1 MTKISKDKT
10 IIRVINQKKIIT
22 IDTLTSLLNSSVKTA
37 RRRLKLWE
45 AITSYN
51 ENGRYYTLPGIPG
64 FDSNGLWDYSQVR
77 FSRYGNLKN
86 TVIHLVKESKRGLD
100 ATQMYELL
108 GISVRSFLSSLKNH
122 PDLKREKIQGR
133 FIYFSGEEKDYSN
146 QKERRS
152 EITKKMQMPSDIEAV
167 TILVETIKNP
177 DLNIDELWLKL
188 QEENCRISLESV
200 QNLFNYHG
208 LTIKKMPDLIS

>member
-1 MTKISKDKT
+1 MAKTSKDKT
-10 IIRVINQKKIIT
+10 IIRAINQKKIIT
-22 IDTLTSLLNSSVKTA
+22 IDTLTSLLSSSVTTS

-51 ENGRYYTLPGIPG
+51 ENGRYYTLPGIPD
-64 FDSNGLWDYSQVR
+64 FDANGLWCYRQVH

-86 TVIHLVKESKRGLD
+86 TIIHLVTESKRGLD
-100 ATQMYELL
+100 AADMYELL
-108 GISVRSFLSSLKNH
+108 GVTVRSFLSSLKNH

-133 FIYFSGEEKDYSN
+133 FIYFSGEEKNYII

-152 EITKKMQMPSDIEAV
+152 EIAKKIQMPSDIEAI
-167 TILVETIKNP
+167 TILVEAIKNP
-177 DLNIDELWLKL
+177 GLNFHELWVKL
-188 QEENCRISLESV
+188 QEKNCRVSPESV